1 MSVRAFTWACLLGA
15 AAAFAPLPLTAQVT
29 APEAL
34 KLMPSVTVNAE
45 VVRLKDLFRG
55 ELSQPEKVVAQAPAP
70 GQRYVL
76 QADWLA
82 GVARNL
88 GLAWRP
94 TGPLDR
100 TMVYRPGQTISPGEI
115 IAALK
120 TELQA
125 KGMPQS
131 LGVKTSSPLAPLTIA
146 ATSARDIAI
155 REAYFDAD
163 AKTFSAIAEIPAG
176 DPAAHYVQLRGT
188 AIAYVQVPVFIRS
201 GARNTPITPD
211 MLTTIEMAENDLD
224 PSIVRTAEALIGL
237 SPRVPLRP
245 GQTIRNTDVIEV
257 TFMDI
262 PTLRRDTRRGEEITA
277 SDIVWTSVNADEI
290 TSEVL
295 TDDAQIIGKSPRRMQ
310 VAGSPIRRGDLQIS
324 RKAEI
329 AVAARDMRRGALVSA
344 DDVQWITV
352 SEGDISG
359 KVIEDIADFEGKMT
373 THAIRAGQTL
383 RPVDFASQKV
393 VAKGKA
399 VTVLYAT
406 SVMQLT
412 AKGVALEDGG
422 VGDIIRI
429 ANSKSKTPV
438 LAVVLNADQVRVTAE
453 QTAMT
458 Q

>member
-1 MSVRAFTWACLLGA
+1 MSVRAFTLACLLGA
-15 AAAFAPLPLTAQVT
+15 AAVLGPLPVAAQVT
-29 APEAL
+29 MPEAP
-34 KLMPSVTVNAE
+34 KLVPSVTVNAD

-55 ELSQPEKVVAQAPAP
+55 ELSQPEKIVAQAPPP

-82 GVARNL
+82 SVARNL

-94 TGPLDR
+94 SGPLDR
-100 TMVYRPGQTISPGEI
+100 SMVYRPGQTISPGEI

-120 TELQA
+120 IELQA
-125 KGMPQS
+125 KGMPEN

-146 ATSARDIAI
+146 ASSAREIAI
-155 REAYFDAD
+155 HEAYFDAD

-176 DPAAHYVQLRGT
+176 DPAAQYVQLRGS
-188 AIAYVQVPVFIRS
+188 AIAYVQVPVFVRS
-201 GARNTPITPD
+201 GARNTPITAD
-211 MLTTIEMAENDLD
+211 MLTTIEMAESDLD
-224 PSIVRTAEALIGL
+224 PTIVRKSEALLGL
-237 SPRVPLRP
+237 SPRVPLRA
-245 GQTIRNTDVIEV
+245 GQPIRNTDVIEV
-257 TFMDI
+257 TFMEI
-262 PTLRRDTRRGEEITA
+262 PTLRRDTRRGDEITA
-277 SDIVWTSVNADEI
+277 SDIVWTPINADEI
-290 TSEVL
+290 GSEVL
-295 TDDAQIIGKSPRRMQ
+295 LDESEIIGKSPRRMQ
-310 VAGSPIRRGDLQIS
+310 VAGSPIRRGDLQMS
-324 RKAEI
+324 RKVEI
-329 AVAARDMRRGALVSA
+329 AVAARDMRRGALVSP
-344 DDVQWITV
+344 DDVQWMTV
-352 SEGDISG
+352 SEGDIGG
-359 KVIEDIADFEGKMT
+359 KVIESLDDIQGKMT

-383 RPVDFASQKV
+383 RPVDFATQKV

-422 VGDIIRI
+422 IGDVIRI

-438 LAVVLNADQVRVTAE
+438 LAEVLNADQVRVTTE